1 VRIEIMLT
9 AQDEIKIRKMI
20 RGEFER
26 VGISTSTGLDSKIG
40 RKIIEKLNKLV
51 SYKTSRS
58 S

>member
-1 VRIEIMLT
+1 MLT
-9 AQDEIKIRKMI
+9 TQDEIKIRKMI

-40 RKIIEKLNKLV
+40 RKIIGQLNKLV
-51 SYKTSRS
+51 SYKTSLS

>member
-1 VRIEIMLT
+1 MLT
-9 AQDEIKIRKMI
+9 TQDEIKIRKMI

-40 RKIIEKLNKLV
+40 RKIIGKLNKLV
-51 SYKTSRS
+51 SYKTSQS